1 MKLDYDLWG
10 SEFPHYIDSPNFPGW
25 TEAERLWT
33 LTPSMYSG
41 AVSPSMLRPPLAP
54 KIAPPTRHLHTLTHL
69 CEFRKDAGSVAIH
82 PSASGASVATN
93 FPIWF
98 QWLPV
103 ETVRP
108 RIKHDRDASGRRT
121 RKHMTPWSQCGGD
134 AAVEVPLVRAA
145 LLPPPTCQSSDGR
158 GWPPRPGPILV
169 SLRVHLIL
177 LTLFSQIARSYR

>member
-1 MKLDYDLWG
+1 
-10 SEFPHYIDSPNFPGW
+10 
-25 TEAERLWT
+25 
-33 LTPSMYSG
+33 MYSG
-41 AVSPSMLRPPLAP
+41 AVPPSMLRPPLAP
-54 KIAPPTRHLHTLTHL
+54 KIAPPTRHLHTLPHL
-69 CEFRKDAGSVAIH
+69 CEFRKDAGSVAIR

-134 AAVEVPLVRAA
+134 AAVEDPPVPGGP
-145 LLPPPTCQSSDGR
+145 LPPPPIPPAGGR
-158 GWPPRPGPILV
+158 GGAPRPRP
-169 SLRVHLIL
+169 
-177 LTLFSQIARSYR
+177 LFFFFPGCL